1 MEQIMSDDCCC
12 RKVASSLT
20 IGGWSLDIP
29 EYCNCAY
36 DVIDRYAAEDP
47 DRVAMIWVNQEG
59 TEKRFTF
66 ADFSRLSNQAANMLY
81 ARGIRKGDRV
91 FLLLPRIPEWWIFSA
106 ALMKLG
112 AISCPAPTLLMPH
125 DIRFRINYG
134 KFKAVIA
141 DCAGAEKVDE
151 VKEECA
157 GLELMISVEGAR
169 ENWIDYYAEI
179 KAGSYS
185 TEELSCGKVATKA
198 KEPMLLIFTSGTSK
212 NPKLVQH
219 TFDYPYGHLV
229 TGGLWHGLRPGDLH
243 FAVSDTGWGK
253 NVWSNYFGQWMMGAT
268 LFIYDIRGKFHAEE
282 LFPLLEKYEISS
294 FCAPPTIYRMLVLN
308 DLSKYKFKKLRSCT
322 AAGEPL
328 HAETCRIWR
337 EGTGIT
343 IREGYGQTETAS
355 LIATFADTP
364 QKIGSMGK
372 AAPNWHIELHDDDG
386 VPVPQGEIGRIA
398 VKISDGLRPVGLLDQ
413 YVGADDDNS
422 SYFIN
427 GYYYTGDKAK
437 LDEEGYY
444 WFCGRNDDIIKSS
457 GYRIGPLEVEEVI
470 MRHESVQ
477 EVAVVGA
484 PDPVRGVVIKAYIV
498 LKKGYTGSVEL
509 VKDIQHFVRE
519 ETAPYKYPRLIEFV
533 QALPKSFSGKVK
545 REILRKH
552 AENGGELIID

>member
-1 MEQIMSDDCCC
+1 MEQRMSDECCC
-12 RKVASSLT
+12 CKAASPLT

-36 DVIDRYAAEDP
+36 DVIDRYAEETP
-47 DRVAMIWVNQEG
+47 EKLAMIWVNQEG
-59 TEKRFTF
+59 VEKRFTF
-66 ADFSRLSNQAANMLY
+66 ADFSRLSNQAANMLL
-81 ARGIRKGDRV
+81 AKGIKQGDRV
-91 FLLLPRIPEWWIFSA
+91 FLLLPRIPEWWIFST
-106 ALMKLG
+106 ALMKIG

-125 DIRFRINYG
+125 DIQFRINYG
-134 KFKAVIA
+134 KFTAVIA
-141 DCAGAEKVDE
+141 DLGGAEKVDE
-151 VKEECA
+151 VKEHCPA
-157 GLELMISVEGAR
+157 LKQLIMVEGER
-169 ENWIDYYAEI
+169 KGWIDYYADI
-179 KAGSYS
+179 KETSYS
-185 TEELSCGKVATKA
+185 DSELSCGKVMTRA
-198 KEPMLLIFTSGTSK
+198 KDPMLLIFTSGTSK

-219 TFDYPYGHLV
+219 TFDYPFGHLV
-229 TGGLWHGLRPGDLH
+229 TGGLWHGLREGDLH

-282 LFPLLEKYEISS
+282 LFPLLEKYGITS

-308 DLSKYKFKKLRSCT
+308 DLSKYDFSKLRSCT

-386 VPVPQGEIGRIA
+386 IEVPRGEIGRIA

-413 YVGADDDNS
+413 YIGADDDNA

-427 GYYYTGDKAK
+427 GYYYTGDKAR

-484 PDPVRGVVIKAYIV
+484 PDPLRGVVIKAYIV
-498 LKKGYTGSVEL
+498 LKKEYEGSDEL
-509 VKDIQHFVRE
+509 VKDIQRFVRV
-519 ETAPYKYPRLIEFV
+519 ETAPYKYPRLVEFV
-533 QALPKSFSGKVK
+533 KALPKSFSGKVK

-552 AENGGELIID
+552 AENGGELVID

>member
-1 MEQIMSDDCCC
+1 MSDACCC
-12 RKVASSLT
+12 RKGASPLT

-36 DVIDRYAAEDP
+36 DVIDRYAQEDP
-47 DRVAMIWVNQEG
+47 EKTAMIWVNQEG
-59 TEKRFTF
+59 VEKRFTF
-66 ADFSRLSNQAANMLY
+66 ADLSRLSNRAANMLLDQ
-81 ARGIRKGDRV
+81 GIRKGDRV

-106 ALMKLG
+106 ALMKIG
-112 AISCPAPTLLMPH
+112 AISCPAPTLLQPH

-141 DCAGAEKVDE
+141 DLAGTEKVDE
-151 VKEECA
+151 VKSQCPN
-157 GLELMISVEGAR
+157 LEHLITVEGAR
-169 ENWIDYYAEI
+169 EGWVDFYKEV
-179 KAGSYS
+179 KEKSYS
-185 TEELSCGKVATKA
+185 ESELSCGKVATKA

-219 TFDYPYGHLV
+219 TFDYPFGHLV
-229 TGGLWHGLRPGDLH
+229 TGGLWHGLKKGDLH

-282 LFPLLEKYEISS
+282 LLPLLEKYEITS
-294 FCAPPTIYRMLVLN
+294 FCAPPTIYRMLVLC
-308 DLSKYKFKKLRSCT
+308 DLSKYKFSKLRSCT

-364 QKIGSMGK
+364 QKIGAMGK

-386 VPVPQGEIGRIA
+386 VEVPQGEIGRIA

-413 YVGADDDNS
+413 YIGADDDNS

-457 GYRIGPLEVEEVI
+457 GYRIGPMEVEEVI

-484 PDPVRGVVIKAYIV
+484 PDALRGVVIKAYIV
-498 LKKGYTGSVEL
+498 LKKGYEGSDEL
-509 VKDIQHFVRE
+509 IKDIQHFVRA

-533 QALPKSFSGKVK
+533 KALPKSFSGKVK

-552 AENGGELIID
+552 AENGGELVID